1 MLRRIQSRVLW
12 GLLLIGGG
20 TLFLLQ
26 NLGVVPQGLELF
38 WALALAVAAVLFLIP
53 FVASPANWWASIPG
67 FGLLGLAA
75 IVAYGRLAPAAR
87 NDWGGSLF
95 LGMLGAGFI
104 AVYLRQP
111 RHWWALIPGGSLVS
125 LAAVAAMDNFG
136 RADLGGTVFFFGL
149 GMTFALLAVLPGP
162 PANRRWPL
170 YPALSLLLL
179 ALIVSVPGE
188 RFAMIAWPVVLILV
202 GLFLLVRRPRRA
214 PPGRVA
220 SPGAGTSSAPA
231 SAPAAPSSSETPGAP
246 DGDP

>member
-38 WALALAVAAVLFLIP
+38 WALAFAVAAVLFLIP

-67 FGLLGLAA
+67 FGLLGLATL
-75 IVAYGRLAPAAR
+75 VAYGRLAPAAR

-125 LAAVAAMDNFG
+125 LGAVAALGNFG
-136 RADLGGTVFFFGL
+136 RSDLGGTVFFFGL

-188 RFAMIAWPVVLILV
+188 RFVMIAWPVLLILV

-214 PPGRVA
+214 PPDRVA
-220 SPGAGTSSAPA
+220 SPGAGPVSSPE
-231 SAPAAPSSSETPGAP
+231 SAPAAPSTSEKPGAP
-246 DGDP
+246 EGEP